1 MKQNRLTYIVIA
13 TLFAAAV
20 AVSCSAISG
29 NGDNVGNGRIKN
41 ITTLKSLDSTIDNKK
56 KHVMVEFWSSTNDA
70 SRMVATNVAVVAGE
84 MADKLVVARVNM
96 AEPFVSE
103 RQLTQRYRLEGMPC
117 FVLFENG
124 LEVARNVGYLT
135 KEELRTWLGNYI
147 K

>member
-1 MKQNRLTYIVIA
+1 MKNNRFTYFFLA
-13 TLFAAAV
+13 TIFAAAL
-20 AVSCSAISG
+20 AMSCSALNSGGG
-29 NGDNVGNGRIKN
+29 NGQIKDIN
-41 ITTLKSLDSTIDNKK
+41 TLKSLDGSIDNKK
-56 KHVMVEFWSSTNDA
+56 KHVMVEFWSASNDA

-103 RQLTQRYRLEGMPC
+103 RQLVQRYRLEAMPC
-117 FVLFENG
+117 FILFENG

-135 KEELRTWLGNYI
+135 KEELRTWLGKYI